1 MPDMNTKIE
10 LKGEEKVIM
19 ALRSLYT
26 SYGYRPYKMSRF
38 EEYDLFAGNKDFLVS
53 GNVITFTDTDGK
65 LMALKPDV
73 TLSIVRSVRDV
84 RNSVSRICY
93 DENVY
98 RVSDRS
104 GTFREIMQAGL
115 ECIGDVGLL
124 ELAEV
129 AVLAQKSL
137 RTISDKSVLT
147 ISHMGIIEA
156 FLQGISSS
164 EVAEEAISALSS
176 RNAQAIL
183 SLQQKAPDSSD
194 SLKSLAR
201 LCSMTLSNDEVLA
214 ELETMGAD
222 SASLKELNTVVSILD
237 PNYTRIDFT
246 AVGGMKYYNG
256 MVFRGYVE
264 GVPVA
269 VLSGG
274 QYDRLLQRMGRRS
287 RAVGFAVY
295 LDSLER
301 LLEDRREYDVD
312 VVLLYDSSA
321 DIAQVL
327 KRARA
332 LREGG
337 MSVMVLREVPEGL
350 RYRDLVDLGTD
361 KGGQDA

>member
-38 EEYDLFAGNKDFLVS
+38 EEYDLYAGNKDFLVS

-222 SASLKELNTVVSILD
+222 SASLKELKTVVSLLD
-237 PNYTRIDFT
+237 PTYTRRDFT

>member
-1 MPDMNTKIE
+1 MSTKIE
-10 LKGEEKVIM
+10 LKGEEKVVM
-19 ALRSLYT
+19 TLRSLYT

-38 EEYDLFAGNKDFLVS
+38 EEYDLYAGNKDFLVS

-73 TLSIVRSVRDV
+73 TLSIVKSVRDV

-93 DENVY
+93 DENIY

-137 RTISDKSVLT
+137 QSISEKSVLT
-147 ISHMGIIEA
+147 ISHMGITEA
-156 FLQGISSS
+156 FLEGISSA
-164 EVAEEAISALSS
+164 EVAEEAITALSS

-183 SLQQKAPDSSD
+183 SLAAKAPDSAD
-194 SLKSLAR
+194 SLESLAR
-201 LCSMTLSNDEVLA
+201 LCSMTGSNDEVLL
-214 ELETMGAD
+214 ELERMGAD
-222 SASLKELNTVVSILD
+222 GPSLKELKAIVSLLD
-237 PNYTRIDFT
+237 PKATRIDFT

-274 QYDRLLQRMGRRS
+274 QYDRLLRRMGRRS
-287 RAVGFAVY
+287 RAVGVAVY
-295 LDSLER
+295 LDALER

-312 VVLLYDSSA
+312 VVLLYDSSD
-321 DIAQVL
+321 DISQVL
-327 KRARA
+327 RRARA

-350 RYRDLVDLGTD
+350 RYRDLVDLG
-361 KGGQDA
+361 KNRGGQDD

>member
-1 MPDMNTKIE
+1 MSARIE
-10 LKGEEKVIM
+10 LKGEEKVVM

-38 EEYDLFAGNKDFLVS
+38 EEYDLYAGNKDFLVS
-53 GNVITFTDTDGK
+53 GNVITFTDTNGK

-73 TLSIVRSVRDV
+73 TFSIVRSVRDV
-84 RNSVSRICY
+84 RNAVSRICY

-115 ECIGDVGLL
+115 ECIGDVGIL

-137 RTISDKSVLT
+137 QNISEKSVLT
-147 ISHMGIIEA
+147 ISHMGITEA
-156 FLQGISSS
+156 FLKGISNQ
-164 EVAEEAISALSS
+164 EVIEEAIAALSS

-183 SLQQKAPDSSD
+183 SLAGKNPDSAD
-194 SLKSLAR
+194 SLEKLAH
-201 LCSMTLSNDEVLA
+201 LCNLTGPNEQVLS
-214 ELETMGAD
+214 ELENMGAD
-222 SASLKELNTVVSILD
+222 RLSLEELRTVVSLLD
-237 PNYTRIDFT
+237 PKSVRIDFT

-274 QYDRLLQRMGRRS
+274 QYDRLLRRMGRRS

-295 LDSLER
+295 LDALER

-312 VVLLYDSSA
+312 VVLLYDRCD
-321 DIAQVL
+321 DISQVL

-350 RYRDLVDLGTD
+350 RYRDLIDLGANR
-361 KGGQDA
+361 GGQNA